1 MRTVTGHAGCG
12 MAESL
17 FVGTHAR
24 SGRSV
29 MAIGAEVIEF
39 ADGKIK
45 AIRDYH
51 RLTAARAEP

>member
-1 MRTVTGHAGCG
+1 

-24 SGRSV
+24 SRRSV

>member
-1 MRTVTGHAGCG
+1 

-17 FVGTHAR
+17 LLGTHAR

-29 MAIGAEVIEF
+29 RAVGAEVIEF

-45 AIRDYH
+45 DIRDDQ
-51 RLTAARAEP
+51 RLTAGRDKP